1 MLIQEKKIWTPD
13 NSYLLEYHARI
24 ECGEIIVGRELWL
37 ELERLR
43 EDFYNDSFI
52 YNTDDAQLRMNF
64 MENCIRLTK
73 SPYYG
78 QPMILM
84 LWQKAFIE
92 AIYSFKM
99 SATTLRRFQ
108 KVLLIIGR
116 KNTKSETCSAIG
128 LTEFFVGNAGSV
140 ICCSSNDDAQASIN
154 HNKMDTMRR
163 MLDPNDQDSAR
174 NQSHIYNKVNNS
186 EIIKIS
192 DRTRNKEGRDIDT
205 VLLDESNMM
214 KDNEI
219 AMACEQSQSLKDEP
233 LFFNMTTEGMI
244 VDGYLD
250 KELAYA
256 RKIING
262 ELEDDDPDAI
272 AYLPWLYTQDSEQEI
287 WQNRASWVKSNPTL
301 IYGVKKWS
309 YLDKQIAKAKQDK
322 ATKMFVLCKDF
333 NIKQNSAQSWLNI
346 EDYDYKAVYDL
357 EEFRGCKCLGAV
369 DLAETTDLV
378 SAKVLL
384 MKPEDNTK
392 YVHTMYFIPEGKLE
406 NSDDRNAGAKYKEW
420 AKAGLITITEGHDLD
435 LSKVA
440 DWFYSLYTDYNI
452 RLWKCG
458 YDQKFVK
465 DFLTKMDYYGWSRES
480 GELVMILQNAQT
492 LSNAI
497 KLLEADLT
505 HQLVNYNDNEIDKW
519 CLKNACLKVNDLG
532 QCLIIKAEPSKRID
546 GAVCKAILWE
556 MYRQNRTEWRQM
568 IGGVN

>member
-24 ECGEIIVGRELWL
+24 ETGEIIVGRELWL

-43 EDFYNDSFI
+43 EDFYNDAFI
-52 YNTDDAQLRMNF
+52 YNTDDALLRMNF

-78 QPMILM
+78 KPMILM

-99 SATTLRRFQ
+99 SITTLRRFQ

-163 MLDPNDQDSAR
+163 MLDPSDQDSAR

-262 ELEDDDPDAI
+262 EIEDDDADAI

-287 WQNRASWVKSNPTL
+287 WQNRDSWVKSNPTL

-357 EEFRGCKCLGAV
+357 ESFRGCKCLGAV

-378 SAKVLL
+378 SAKVLM

-420 AKAGLITITEGHDLD
+420 AEAGLLTITEGHDLD

-458 YDQKFVK
+458 YDQKFAK

-497 KLLEADLT
+497 KLLEADLR

-556 MYRQNRTEWRQM
+556 MYRQNRTEWSQV
-568 IGGVN
+568 INPK